1 MWKNII
7 RNEQENF
14 NKQCHN
20 TNVMSGE
27 KETIIAEITL
37 FLKLNLSRIMILSM
51 YLLMGKNIILTFLN
65 FYISEKNKKQS

>member
-20 TNVMSGE
+20 TNVKSGE

-37 FLKLNLSRIMILSM
+37 FLKLNLSRITILSI

>member
-20 TNVMSGE
+20 TNVKSGE